1 MIRRPPRST
10 RTDTLFS
17 YTTLFRSHVVE
28 LDEALRHEERVV
40 IGQRSD
46 ARAELDVLRALG
58 RRGDDQLRRGDDLP
72 AGGLMIAAPRLV
84 ESQMIE
90 PSAHLPVRAHL
101 HRVAPPRGMAG

>member
-58 RRGDDQLRRGDDLP
+58 RRGDDQLRRGDDLT
-72 AGGLMIAAPRLV
+72 AGGMMLADPRLV
-84 ESQMIE
+84 VSQMIE
-90 PSAHLPVRAHL
+90 PFEQQIGRAH
-101 HRVAPPRGMAG
+101 V